1 MKRSKELLTKLR
13 RIAEH
18 DLLNLTSEEVLGKAA
33 FGLDGVERKLVFL
46 ETINR
51 RSAIID
57 VFEIESCSM
66 NVIFGNIHAGDLE
79 NEEMES
85 FIQKIYLRLAC
96 YDDAKSI
103 ELTFYDRDENQLFEL
118 PLLRQKA
125 ARWKIAIS
133 QLLAISTKKRA

>member
-13 RIAEH
+13 RIAER
-18 DLLNLTSEEVLGKAA
+18 DLLNLTSEEVLGNAA
-33 FGLDGVERKLVFL
+33 FGLYGVERKLVFL
-46 ETINR
+46 ETIHW

-66 NVIFGNIHAGDLE
+66 NVVFGNIPAGDLE

-85 FIQKIYLRLAC
+85 FIQKIYLRLTC

-103 ELTFYDRDENQLFEL
+103 ELTFYDRGENQLFEL

-133 QLLAISTKKRA
+133 QLLAKSTEKRA